1 MMNNE
6 KNEGDSVVM
15 MRERRIVF
23 GVEKLLRNI
32 ISRHI

>member
-6 KNEGDSVVM
+6 KNEGDSGDDE
-15 MRERRIVF
+15 REKDSVWCRKI
-23 GVEKLLRNI
+23 LRNI